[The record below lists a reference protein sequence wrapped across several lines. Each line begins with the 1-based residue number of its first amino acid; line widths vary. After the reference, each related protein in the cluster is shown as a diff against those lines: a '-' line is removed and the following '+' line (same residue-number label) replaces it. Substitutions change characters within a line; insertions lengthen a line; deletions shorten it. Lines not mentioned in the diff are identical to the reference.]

1 MWRHGNSKNRIIAL
15 LLCMACLLTAC
26 GQQIPEEEKEYTEAE
41 SLVQSGEDTQQEVNK
56 EDLAN
61 TEVSESPVEAEEAEV
76 DWYQK
81 MLETSILS
89 TGTNGRLEKVL
100 DKMKKGQSV
109 TVALIGGSV
118 TEGAGAANYSE
129 CYADRFIQDLKEA
142 YPKADIRYVNA
153 GLAGTPSSLGIIRY
167 ERDVIIDG
175 EEPDLVVI
183 EFAVNDWQEATGGR
197 AYESLIRKIMESDKD
212 PAVVL
217 LFAVF
222 QSKWNMQDSY
232 IQMGELYGLPMVSI
246 KDAIAEPYADGEIN
260 DEQFFADA
268 YHPTSY
274 GHEIMADCLGE
285 LIAQVEEQEVRFKID
300 DLPTGSVKNTDFVDM
315 HMLTSA
321 NEKGLTITEGS
332 FSGRDTQVQS
342 FRTGKNSFPDN
353 WMHTGESGNESLR
366 IELTCKNILLNYKTS
381 WSDEYGTAVVYVDG
395 KEVTRLNGYSS
406 GGWNNSNV
414 VLVLDE
420 SKSEEHV
427 LEIRMAEGEEN
438 KKFTLL
444 AVGYSFHEPDGLYT
458 VYEDNFLVGVAM
470 PSIVVSNKKFK
481 DYILNDYNSI
491 TCENE
496 MKPDA
501 LLNQTASKN
510 GLADGS
516 TYTHAAVSFNNCS
529 AAVKFAVENNMQIR
543 LHTLVWHSQTPR
555 WFFTEDYTY
564 NGALVSREVMLL
576 RMENYI
582 ADVLNYFDENYPGL
596 IYAVDVVNEAFEWAT
611 GDENGIRKEDNLW
624 YETVGPD
631 YYYYA
636 FLYARQYAPEDMK
649 LFYNDYGC
657 MDKTDLILGHLAK
670 AKEEGLIDGI
680 GMQSHLSTSDR
691 IEGKYLL
698 AVKWFCEAG
707 YEVQITEL
715 DMGVSGNTE
724 SAFMTQ
730 GRKYK
735 VLFSGLKKLQEE
747 GYNIT
752 SVTLWGLND
761 SLSWRQGAYC
771 LLYDKDM
778 QPKAAYLGAMLDD
791 SILSM
796 E

>member
-1 MWRHGNSKNRIIAL
+1 MWRHGNLKNKIIAL
-15 LLCMACLLTAC
+15 LMCGVCLLGAC
-26 GQQIPEEEKEYTEAE
+26 GQQAPVEHTGTTE
-41 SLVQSGEDTQQEVNK
+41 
-56 EDLAN
+56 
-61 TEVSESPVEAEEAEV
+61 SESAVPSESVAQTGESTVIEESQSEPAEEIVEV
-76 DWYQK
+76 DWYQQ

-100 DKMKKGQSV
+100 DKMKKGERV

-118 TEGAGAANYSE
+118 TEGAGAANYKE
-129 CYADRFIQDLKEA
+129 CYGDRFAQDLQEA
-142 YPKADIRYVNA
+142 YPKADIHYVNA
-153 GLAGTPSSLGIIRY
+153 GLGGTPSSLGIIRY

-183 EFAVNDWQEATGGR
+183 EFAVNDWQEATDGR
-197 AYESLIRKIMESDKD
+197 AYESMIRKIMESDKD

-222 QSKWNMQDSY
+222 QSKWNLQDNY
-232 IQMGELYGLPMVSI
+232 IKMGELYGLPMVSI
-246 KDAIAEPYADGEIN
+246 KDAIVKPYADGEIT
-260 DEQFFADA
+260 DKQFFADE

-285 LIAQVEEQEVRFKID
+285 LVAQVSEQKVRFKVD
-300 DLPTGSVKNTDFVDM
+300 ELPTRSVKDLDFVDV

-321 NEKGLTITEGS
+321 NEKGFEISEGS
-332 FSGRDTQVQS
+332 FNGRDTQVQNT
-342 FRTGKNSFPDN
+342 RAGKNSFPDN
-353 WMHTGESGNESLR
+353 WMHTGENGNDALK
-366 IELTCKNILLNYKTS
+366 IKLNCKNIMLNYKTS
-381 WSDEYGTAVVYVDG
+381 WSQEYGTAVVYVDG

-420 SKSEEHV
+420 AKSAEHV
-427 LEIRMAEGEEN
+427 LEIKMAEGDEN

-444 AVGYSFHEPDGLYT
+444 TIGYSFHEPDGLYT
-458 VYEDNFLVGVAM
+458 VYKDNFLIGVAM
-470 PSIVVSNKKFK
+470 PNIVVSNKRFK
-481 DYILNDYNSI
+481 ENILNDYNSM

-501 LLNQTASKN
+501 LLDQSGSQE

-516 TYTHAAVSFNNCS
+516 TYTHAAVKFNNCS
-529 AAVKFAVENNMQIR
+529 AAVKFATENGIKIR

-555 WFFTEDYTY
+555 WFFTEDYSY
-564 NGALVSREVMLL
+564 NGTLVSKEVMLQ

-582 ADVLNYFDENYPGL
+582 ADVLGYFDENYPEL
-596 IYAVDVVNEAFEWAT
+596 IYAVDVVNEVFEWGT
-611 GDENGIRKEDNLW
+611 GDENGIRMKDNLW

-636 FLYARQYAPEDMK
+636 FLYARKYAPEYMK

-657 MDKTDLILGHLAK
+657 MDKTDLILKHLQK
-670 AKEEGLIDGI
+670 VQDEGLIDGI
-680 GMQSHLSTSDR
+680 GMQSHLSTTDR
-691 IEGKYLL
+691 IAGKFLL

-715 DMGVSGNTE
+715 DMGVTGKTD

-735 VLFSGLKKLQEE
+735 VLFSGLKQLQEE

-761 SLSWRQGAYC
+761 RYSWRAEDYC
-771 LLYDKDM
+771 LLYDESM
-778 QPKAAYLGAMLDD
+778 NPKPAYLGAMLDD
-791 SILSM
+791 SILNM